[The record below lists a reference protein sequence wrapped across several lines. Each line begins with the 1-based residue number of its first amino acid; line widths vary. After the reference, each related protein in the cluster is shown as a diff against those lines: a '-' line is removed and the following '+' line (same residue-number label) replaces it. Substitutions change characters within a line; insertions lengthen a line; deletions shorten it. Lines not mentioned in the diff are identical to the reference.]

1 MTSYEIDIQL
11 QPSTFNIDLVT
22 PFITVGGGG
31 VTVHNETTGRDALD
45 AHPQGSV
52 TGLVDDL
59 AAKLEDAPIDGIQYA
74 RQDGAWSGVEA
85 GGGGG
90 GFTKTVLVDATPI
103 IWNAAD
109 GNYAVLTLIGDRTIS
124 LPTNLVANQKYK
136 LDVIQDAT
144 GDHTLIFGAGF
155 YTNNDGATFPT
166 QSVTAGRM
174 DTYIFFCESA
184 TKLRFEGVL
193 LNYPT
198 V

>member
-31 VTVHNETTGRDALD
+31 VTIHNETTDRDAAD

-59 AAKLEDAPIDGIQYA
+59 AAKLEDAPIDGVQYA

-90 GFTKTVLVDATPI
+90 GFTQQ
-103 IWNAAD
+103 
-109 GNYAVLTLIGDRTIS
+109 TLIDAATV
-124 LPTNLVANQKYK
+124 TWNVANGNWGT
-136 LDVIQDAT
+136 LTIQDDRLINSINAEAGQEMILDIIQGT
-144 GDHTLIFGAGF
+144 GGNHSVVWDAKFEFMGSVIPILSSTEGAVDSF
-155 YTNNDGATFPT
+155 RFKVKSDTELEFLNATFD
-166 QSVTAGRM
+166 VR
-174 DTYIFFCESA
+174 
-184 TKLRFEGVL
+184 
-193 LNYPT
+193 
-198 V
+198 